1 MKNILKSSLVILFLA
16 FVNTSFA
23 QCDSELY
30 SNMALKKLS
39 EGFTFIKSFKVDG
52 KGGIRKEIEY
62 TCVFSKDTQYKVIME
77 GKDDGANGIVVTLF
91 DAKREQLASSF
102 NNNKFYAGWTYLCK
116 ATGIYYLRFTFKDS
130 HSFCGGAVLGFK
142 R

>member
-1 MKNILKSSLVILFLA
+1 MKNILKSSLVIFFLA

-77 GKDDGANGIVVTLF
+77 GKDDGATGIVVTLF
-91 DAKREQLASSF
+91 DAKREQLATSF
-102 NNNKFYAGWTYLCK
+102 NNNKFYAGWTYHCK